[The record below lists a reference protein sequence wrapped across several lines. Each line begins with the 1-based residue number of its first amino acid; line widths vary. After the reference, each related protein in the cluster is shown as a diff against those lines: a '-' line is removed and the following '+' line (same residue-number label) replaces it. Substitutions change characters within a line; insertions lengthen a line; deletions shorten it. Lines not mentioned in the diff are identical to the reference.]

1 MEQYSFDSLGQMV
14 PCPDREKCGAYKC
27 PPLPDGTPRGCTGE
41 RKWCKMKFKESEENN
56 ELRKR
61 MQARQNILLHG
72 VPELRYMPREAQ
84 EQKIEL

>member
-1 MEQYSFDSLGQMV
+1 MHRDSKERRRRV
-14 PCPDREKCGAYKC
+14 AEISEKM
-27 PPLPDGTPRGCTGE
+27 TRQSRTGKV
-41 RKWCKMKFKESEENN
+41 RKNN

-61 MQARQNILLHG
+61 MQTWKNILLHG